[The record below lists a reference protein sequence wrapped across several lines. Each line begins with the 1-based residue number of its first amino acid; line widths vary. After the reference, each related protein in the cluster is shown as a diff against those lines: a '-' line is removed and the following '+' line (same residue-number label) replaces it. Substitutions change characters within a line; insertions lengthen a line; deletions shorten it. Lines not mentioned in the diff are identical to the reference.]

1 LKRKIA
7 GWLLISLSALTAAF
21 AGWYPFYK
29 YVVSH
34 HISWR
39 VLLVIAASAVALAG
53 FGILVF
59 SYAHSSDSK
68 KSGGGSNDRAI
79 VDQIAYPRPVQEMAK
94 RIKAFL
100 QMAVGIYALGWLGW
114 TFILTNRV
122 GNCVSPSAQSSA
134 SHQICYLIP
143 PSVIVFKLIADALA
157 ASTVIELTYTLFT
170 PGPDEALDPVL
181 LAVAAA
187 LLFQLGE
194 TDGFKWQ
201 DGAAIIFYSISLAVL
216 FTVRVFLASGEEDD
230 PKLWWRKSPTKL
242 IPGVGGNG
250 SNQR

>member
-1 LKRKIA
+1 MKRA
-7 GWLLISLSALTAAF
+7 GWGLIILSTLTAGF
-21 AGWYPFYK
+21 AASYPLYK
-29 YVVSH
+29 YVSH
-34 HISWR
+34 HVSWR
-39 VLLVIAASAVALAG
+39 TLLVIAASAIALAG

-59 SYAHSSDSK
+59 SYGRSSDDG
-68 KSGGGSNDRAI
+68 KSGTLGSSGSIIDK
-79 VDQIAYPRPVQEMAK
+79 VAYPRSVQEMAR

-100 QMAVGIYALGWLGW
+100 QMAVGIYAVGWLGW

-122 GNCVSPSAQSSA
+122 HNCVLPSVNSSA

-157 ASTVIELTYTLFT
+157 ASTVIELAYTLFT

-194 TDGFKWQ
+194 TEGFRWQ
-201 DGAAIIFYSISLAVL
+201 DGVAIIFYSVSLAVL
-216 FTVRVFLASGEEDD
+216 FAVRVFLASGEEDD
-230 PKLWWRKSPTKL
+230 PKLWWRKKPARLLSGASGDGSPH
-242 IPGVGGNG
+242 
-250 SNQR
+250 R